1 MSGRPF
7 GRSAI
12 LNGRFFVKLFCIIE
26 KKHYVCRKDCIMIG
40 YSYIRKPLSGER
52 SKQIAQSH
60 TGQKVSSDKKKTVKM
75 PDKFRMSWK

>member
-1 MSGRPF
+1 MAGF
-7 GRSAI
+7 L
-12 LNGRFFVKLFCIIE
+12 LNCFVLLK
-26 KKHYVCRKDCIMIG
+26 KKHYVCRKDRIMIG